1 MYIVAATGGL
11 EEPAY
16 KGFVDRLEAVETFN
30 EWSELYV
37 GEPGERVDL
46 LMTDR
51 DGRVAVVDYFVWDGE

>member
-11 EEPAY
+11 EEPSY
-16 KGFVDRLEAVETFN
+16 KGFVGRLEAVETFN

-46 LMTDR
+46 LSIDR
-51 DGRVAVVDYFVWDGE
+51 DGHVAVVDYFVWDED